1 MSKQTGGRPFSR
13 RGVLALAGA
22 AIGSTVVAAACAAP
36 EQPAATSGGQ
46 TGASSK
52 APTTMRFTTWW
63 TPIEKDLGDV
73 KGTFEAA
80 HPGVTVNLEMVTDQF
95 VPKMEASLVAGTWG
109 DASISENSV
118 QVKFEDAG
126 FHLPL
131 DDRLKKDKISLQ
143 DNYSLIGIEIW
154 QGKALLMPFDN
165 DPRAIYYNKTA
176 FKEAGAKDPWVDF
189 KGKWTWDDMVQAAK
203 LTTKK
208 DGAKTVRYGLQWNY
222 NSYQEFAPLVWTM
235 GGNYADWKTLKYTL
249 EDANVAKAINMLLQ
263 WGKTDGF
270 MLTNEGI
277 SELMGASGANPFRAG
292 LAAMYHRAAYD
303 NNLMVDA
310 IQDKFEWDVAPFP
323 DMDGSHPGTP
333 VTSGNPHFV
342 PAATKIPDIAYDWV
356 RELASDRVQ
365 QYFAGKKTFVPSNK
379 NAWKAY
385 QEKQPP
391 GHSESFVHWVYSRP
405 HGFHFYNAGMSA
417 AGTAIA
423 NEIDLVFLGKKP
435 VPQAL
440 KDANTA
446 ANQVVNFGK
455 ATNPF
460 PFTVPVPP
468 ESNLSKWGVG

>member
-1 MSKQTGGRPFSR
+1 MSMQSNSRAFTR
-13 RGVLALAGA
+13 RGVMALAGTA
-22 AIGSTVVAAACAAP
+22 LGSTVVAAACSAPQPSTGPEGAA
-36 EQPAATSGGQ
+36 QGG
-46 TGASSK
+46 K
-52 APTTMRFTTWW
+52 APVAIRFTTWW
-63 TPIEKDLGDV
+63 TPIEKYLGEV
-73 KGTFEAA
+73 KGTFESN
-80 HPGVTVNLEMVTDQF
+80 HPGVKVNLEMVTDQF

-109 DASISENSV
+109 DASIAENSV

-126 FHLPL
+126 YHLAL
-131 DDRLKKDKISLQ
+131 DDRLKRDKINLQ

-154 QGKALLMPFDN
+154 MGKALLMPFDN

-189 KGKWTWDDMVQAAK
+189 KGKWTWDDMIQAAK
-203 LTTKK
+203 LTTKT
-208 DGAKTVRYGLQWNY
+208 DGGKIVRYGLQWNY
-222 NSYQEFAPLVWTM
+222 NSYQEFSPLVWTL

-249 EDANVAKAINMLLQ
+249 TDPAVNKALTMLLQ
-263 WGKTDGF
+263 WGQTDKF

-303 NNLMVDA
+303 VNLMFDA

-323 DMDGSHPGTP
+323 DMDGSHQGVP

-342 PAATKIPDIAYDWV
+342 PANSKHPDEAYEWV
-356 RELASDRVQ
+356 KELASDRVQ
-365 QYFAGKKTFVPSNK
+365 QFFAEKKTFVPSNK

-385 QEKQPP
+385 QTTQPP
-391 GHSESFVHWVYSRP
+391 AHAESFVRWVYSRR

-417 AGTAIA
+417 AGQAIA

-435 VPQAL
+435 LAQAL
-440 KDANTA
+440 NDANTA

-455 ATNPF
+455 STNPF
-460 PFTVPVPP
+460 PFIVPVAP
-468 ESNLSKWGVG
+468 ESNLAKWGVA